1 MLEKTLLYVKIVN
14 ITALCSVVKLGI
26 QMLEKLAEL
35 MSVDEI
41 TILRLVGE
49 ENIVVGHCLQFCK
62 VFLKQFLSLG
72 SEAIFNL
79 RPNKRTFAFY

>member
-1 MLEKTLLYVKIVN
+1 MQGKQTE
-14 ITALCSVVKLGI
+14 G
-26 QMLEKLAEL
+26 

-49 ENIVVGHCLQFCK
+49 ENSVVGHCLQFYN
-62 VFLKQFLSLG
+62 VFIKQFLSLC

-79 RPNKRTFAFY
+79 RPKKETFAFY